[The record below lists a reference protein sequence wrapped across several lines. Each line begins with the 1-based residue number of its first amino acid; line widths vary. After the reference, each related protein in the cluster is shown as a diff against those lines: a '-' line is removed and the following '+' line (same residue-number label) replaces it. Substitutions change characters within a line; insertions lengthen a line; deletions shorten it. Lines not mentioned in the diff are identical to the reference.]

1 MDVSAK
7 EKSTKRRKEKLKYLA
22 ALAAGCVNGLFGG
35 GGGMLVVP
43 LLTGMG
49 LDAKKAHATA
59 VAVILPLCF
68 ISALIYVV
76 KGCFD
81 MTLTLTVGGGVVAGG
96 VLGAL
101 LLKKADNFLLS
112 GLFYLVMIGAGIK
125 MVVGR

>member
-68 ISALIYVV
+68 ISALIYVF

-125 MVVGR
+125 MVIGR

>member
-1 MDVSAK
+1 
-7 EKSTKRRKEKLKYLA
+7 
-22 ALAAGCVNGLFGG
+22 
-35 GGGMLVVP
+35 MLVVP

-125 MVVGR
+125 MVIGR